1 MMLQTKIEQNRM
13 LILEVLDLE
22 KQLNHQPD
30 INKIYLYVKDPSEA
44 KYQFLLK
51 NAKKWLK
58 AL

>member
-51 NAKKWLK
+51 NEKKWLK